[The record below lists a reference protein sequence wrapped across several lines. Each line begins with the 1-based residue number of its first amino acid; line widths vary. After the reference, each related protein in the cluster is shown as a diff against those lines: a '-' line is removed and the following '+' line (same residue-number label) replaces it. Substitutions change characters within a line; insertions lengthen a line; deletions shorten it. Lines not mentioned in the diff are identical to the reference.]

1 MFERRQHFRQPAI
14 LGVFPKRAGGTRPIV
29 ATVEQAQPILQNL
42 LGLPASRNLRD
53 RAQSLRSTYTR
64 QSPIGCDHILEIP
77 CDPHFLA
84 LTFLVN
90 RTTLEPS
97 SSHFSPSND
106 PPSLGSA
113 SGMVFVMWGK
123 CPLSI
128 ARVEVTPAA
137 MAAAAPGVDVA
148 EADEV
153 VVAAGRAGVTGAA
166 AAGGKVCE
174 RDAGDCRQG
183 PREVY
188 GYKLLMYMQI
198 YLQGNIYC
206 CCKYA
211 NWSKFTSVRLTINVS
226 PREWVSRML
235 QGIE

>member
-123 CPLSI
+123 WPLSI

-137 MAAAAPGVDVA
+137 
-148 EADEV
+148 
-153 VVAAGRAGVTGAA
+153 GRAVVTVAA